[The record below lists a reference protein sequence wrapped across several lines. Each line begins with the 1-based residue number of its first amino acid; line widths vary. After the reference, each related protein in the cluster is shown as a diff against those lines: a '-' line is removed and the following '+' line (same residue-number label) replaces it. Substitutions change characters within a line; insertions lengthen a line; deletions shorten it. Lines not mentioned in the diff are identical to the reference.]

1 MEEEFDLEKLKKR
14 SLSHVGD
21 GLWILIH
28 VFFFSQKITN
38 VIFQAGYFLPSL
50 FMKYKP
56 AQSSCSWALL
66 QVQTRFQSMLEQQ
79 KNGVPCVLGQ
89 KTHAYLSS
97 LQKTN
102 DICVQLDWILLFYE
116 RYEGSYLKL
125 YLSWPFTPWNT
136 GAFHLFRG
144 KKTKAA
150 HRSRVTSE

>member
-14 SLSHVGD
+14 SLSHVGH

-28 VFFFSQKITN
+28 VFFFSKDNKCNIPGW
-38 VIFQAGYFLPSL
+38 IFSTFSIYEIQTSPVQLQL
-50 FMKYKP
+50 
-56 AQSSCSWALL
+56 SCSSGSNKVSVNVGAA
-66 QVQTRFQSMLEQQ
+66 
-79 KNGVPCVLGQ
+79 KNGVLCVLGQ

-144 KKTKAA
+144 KTTKAA